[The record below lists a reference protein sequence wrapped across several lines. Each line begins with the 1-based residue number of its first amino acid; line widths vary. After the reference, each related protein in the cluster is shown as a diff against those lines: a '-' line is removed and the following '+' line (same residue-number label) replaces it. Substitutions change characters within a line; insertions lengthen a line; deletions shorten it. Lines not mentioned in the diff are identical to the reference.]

1 MDFKLR
7 HRVTE
12 LMDQPGLDE
21 QLHRKALRGLR
32 RVNWFSGSSGILWSA
47 IRDLARQVEK
57 RPLRVLDIACG
68 GGDVTVAIADR
79 GKRHGIEMQVDGC
92 DISHVAVHHARQQA
106 VQRRSSVCFFEL
118 DALTDPLPDN
128 YDVLMCSLFLH
139 HLEEVDAVELLRRM
153 SVATR
158 HLMLVNDLRRTR
170 WGYWLA
176 RWGSRILTRSHIVH
190 TDGPLSVSAAFTT
203 EETLQLASQA
213 NIQHAT
219 LSQHWPQRF
228 LFSWRRT

>member
-1 MDFKLR
+1 MDLRLR
-7 HRVTE
+7 HRVNE

-32 RVNWFSGSSGILWSA
+32 RVNWFSRSSGILWSS
-47 IRDLARQVEK
+47 IRELAGRVER

-68 GGDVTVAIADR
+68 GGDVTVAIARR
-79 GKRHGIEMQVDGC
+79 GQRAGIEMQVDGC
-92 DISHVAVHHARQQA
+92 DISPVAVRHARQQA
-106 VQRRSSVCFFEL
+106 EQVQPGVGFFEL
-118 DALTDPLPDN
+118 DALADPLPDD

-139 HLEEVDAVELLRRM
+139 HLDEADAVELLRRM

-158 HLMLVNDLRRTR
+158 HLLLVNDLRRTR

-176 RWGSRILTRSHIVH
+176 RWGSRVLTRSQIVH
-190 TDGPLSVSAAFTT
+190 TDGPLSVSAAFTA
-203 EETLQLASQA
+203 EETLQLARQA
-213 NIQHAT
+213 GIDHAT

-228 LFSWRRT
+228 LFSWRRR

>member
-1 MDFKLR
+1 MDLRLR

-21 QLHRKALRGLR
+21 QLHRKALRGLC
-32 RVNWFSGSSGILWSA
+32 RVNWFSRSSGILWPA
-47 IRDLARQVEK
+47 IRDLANQVER
-57 RPLRVLDIACG
+57 RPLRILDIACG
-68 GGDVTVAIADR
+68 GGDVTVAIARR
-79 GKRHGIEMQVDGC
+79 GKRAGIQMQVDGC
-92 DISHVAVHHARQQA
+92 DISPVAVRHARQQA
-106 VQRRSSVCFFEL
+106 EQVRSAACFFQL
-118 DALTDPLPDN
+118 DALTDPLPED

-139 HLEEVDAVELLRRM
+139 HLEEADAVELLKRM

-158 HLMLVNDLRRTR
+158 HLVLVNDLRRTR

-176 RWGSRILTRSHIVH
+176 RWGSRLLTRSHIVH

-203 EETLQLASQA
+203 GETLQLARQA
-213 NIQHAT
+213 GIDHAK

-228 LFSWRRT
+228 LFSWRRA